1 VTFNWIETNKPSV
14 GVIAQDVEKVLPELV
29 NQTNPKSVNYDGL
42 IGLVI
47 EAIRE
52 QQNEINTIKTEIENL
67 KNER

>member
-1 VTFNWIETNKPSV
+1 
-14 GVIAQDVEKVLPELV
+14 VEKVLPELV
-29 NQTNPKSVNYDGL
+29 KQTDPKTVNYDGL

-52 QQNEINTIKTEIENL
+52 QQTEINTIKTEIENL